1 MQPGQ
6 TFYFNNFLPQFR
18 EWVHLVNLH
27 FLNLHFA
34 NLHFINLTFGQLQ
47 HLVNCYQR
55 STDTFHPTTF
65 GQLIQTHINFVNIYL
80 DIVNGTI
87 CKKKKLNLTNNPRQS
102 SLVSS
107 SIVLERY
114 L

>member
-1 MQPGQ
+1 M
-6 TFYFNNFLPQFR
+6 
-18 EWVHLVNLH
+18 VNLH
-27 FLNLHFA
+27 LLNLHFA

-65 GQLIQTHINFVNIYL
+65 GQLIQTHINFVNINL

-87 CKKKKLNLTNNPRQS
+87 YKKKLNLTNNPRQS